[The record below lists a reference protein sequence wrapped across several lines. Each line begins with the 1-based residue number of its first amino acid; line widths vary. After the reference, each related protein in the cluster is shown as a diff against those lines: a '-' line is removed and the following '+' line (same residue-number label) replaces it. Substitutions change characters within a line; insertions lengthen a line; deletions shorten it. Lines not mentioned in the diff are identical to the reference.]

1 MAQGKKISELN
12 EVSSVTDNDEFL
24 FVDKEGSGAN
34 SGVGG
39 KTAKIKFSDL
49 KSAIG
54 AGSTGA
60 KGASGDKG
68 MKGEPGP
75 RGLDGAGTQYWT
87 QSPTDGDAVYYDAGN
102 VGVGTPLIQQ
112 PSLHLK
118 RTSNSSAMIRMENLQ
133 THLTQMQ
140 NFGFFSR

>member
-54 AGSTGA
+54 AGSTEQ
-60 KGASGDKG
+60 KVLRDKG
-68 MKGEPGP
+68 MKGEQSSWF
-75 RGLDGAGTQYWT
+75 RRRGTQYWT
-87 QSPTDGDAVYYDAGN
+87 QSPTDGDAIYYPTAKIA
-102 VGVGTPLIQQ
+102 VGTDDFSPLGTNGMYIKGTV
-112 PSLHLK
+112 H
-118 RTSNSSAMIRMENLQ
+118 AVLQ
-133 THLTQMQ
+133 ID
-140 NFGFFSR
+140 GDW

>member
-75 RGLDGAGTQYWT
+75 RGLDGEGTQYWT
-87 QSPTDGDAVYYDAGN
+87 QSPSDGDAVYYDAGN
-102 VGVGTPLIQQ
+102 VGVGTTD
-112 PSLHLK
+112 PSAKVHINAGLP
-118 RTSNSSAMIRMENLQ
+118 TG
-133 THLTQMQ
+133 TV
-140 NFGFFSR
+140 